1 MRLLAVLGLTMR
13 GEISIPWSG
22 GVTSVYEIHS
32 SNINIK
38 EKVERN
44 FHKTAPDQ
52 LLSVVQ
58 IDFHLEN
65 SDLKLWDFWQQLLST
80 PYLKNSF

>member
-38 EKVERN
+38 EV
-44 FHKTAPDQ
+44 
-52 LLSVVQ
+52 
-58 IDFHLEN
+58 EN
-65 SDLKLWDFWQQLLST
+65 SSNAD
-80 PYLKNSF
+80 NMSFSKRVRTGEGYSNA

>member
-1 MRLLAVLGLTMR
+1 MRRLGSTMHNCGG

-38 EKVERN
+38 EV
-44 FHKTAPDQ
+44 
-52 LLSVVQ
+52 
-58 IDFHLEN
+58 EN
-65 SDLKLWDFWQQLLST
+65 SSNADNMSYSKRVRTGEGYS
-80 PYLKNSF
+80 NA